1 MTLLRYE
8 KMLKKVNPG
17 LNIRR
22 YNGIA
27 GVFLGGHY
35 ILRIEQGEIL
45 PFSEYHQFTNAER
58 LARRGRISVAR
69 MLYAQKAINQKD
81 IAYLS

>member
-1 MTLLRYE
+1 MTLRSYE
-8 KMLKKVNPG
+8 ERLKSVNPN
-17 LNIRR
+17 LSIKR

-27 GVFLGGHY
+27 GVFLNDHY
-35 ILRIEQGEIL
+35 ILRIEQGEIV